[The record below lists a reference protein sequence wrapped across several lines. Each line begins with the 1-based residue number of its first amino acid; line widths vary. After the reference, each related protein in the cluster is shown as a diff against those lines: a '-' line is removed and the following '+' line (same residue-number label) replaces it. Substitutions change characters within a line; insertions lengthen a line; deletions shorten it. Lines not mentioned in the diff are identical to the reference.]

1 MNTKNYLKNNGT
13 WFAVSM
19 AAIGVII
26 LVHVTLKIK

>member
-19 AAIGVII
+19 AIGVII
-26 LVHVTLKIK
+26 LVYVTLK